1 MVKKSPLK
9 VDVCV
14 SHFRAYLISTY
25 LESLLHSTCVS
36 CLSSQKCLINIISI
50 LKTHDF
56 MIQNYSLFHSKKKN
70 GKKLLS
76 IFLPKIEKLPKQI
89 LMIFLIQDVRKLK
102 NFEFSCQK
110 CMSQNLILHK
120 ELNEALKMHNL
131 A

>member
-1 MVKKSPLK
+1 MKKSPLK

-89 LMIFLIQDVRKLK
+89 LMIFLIQDVSKLK

>member
-1 MVKKSPLK
+1 MKKSPLK

-76 IFLPKIEKLPKQI
+76 IFLPKQI
-89 LMIFLIQDVRKLK
+89 LMIFLIQDVSKLK